1 MYPNA
6 LFFGITLYDLCLAL
20 GAVAALVLFR
30 ILSDKTHLSARKTN
44 LALVGGLC
52 GFGLGLFTATLLQAF
67 YNYMAGEP
75 FAIVANT
82 GATFY
87 GGLIGGVAAFLAVY
101 FPIGLLV
108 FGKSDDKRYHIRH
121 FFDIASSAIPGV
133 IVAHGFGRLG
143 CLTAGCCHGAPTE
156 AWYGIKMYGDLGYA
170 KYVPVQLFEALFLF
184 ALFGLLFIRAKEGK
198 GYHLPLYMWSYGAW
212 RFLAEFL
219 RADYRGS
226 VGIDAVTPSQLIAIL
241 MIIGGVGVYFL
252 EKAVMRRIGA
262 LEAAEKD
269 E

>member
-30 ILSDKTHLSARKTN
+30 ILSDKTHLSARKNN

-87 GGLIGGVAAFLAVY
+87 GGLVGGIAAFLAIY
-101 FPIGLLV
+101 LGAGARLLPKGEAKASLAEV
-108 FGKSDDKRYHIRH
+108 SSMAACSITAAHALGRVGC
-121 FFDIASSAIPGV
+121 FF
-133 IVAHGFGRLG
+133 
-143 CLTAGCCHGAPTE
+143 AGCCHGVVKDSVFAVYMPTVGARVLPTQLYE
-156 AWYGIKMYGDLGYA
+156 AIFLVALCALLCYRVLRGKHDGFFLYLTAYG
-170 KYVPVQLFEALFLF
+170 FFRF
-184 ALFGLLFIRAKEGK
+184 FIE
-198 GYHLPLYMWSYGAW
+198 Y
-212 RFLAEFL
+212 L
-219 RADYRGS
+219 RGDYRGAS
-226 VGIDAVTPSQLIAIL
+226 LVSFLTPSQLVALL
-241 MIIGGVGVYFL
+241 MVAVGISYYL
-252 EKAVMRRIGA
+252 LSDQKKAEQA
-262 LEAAEKD
+262 D
-269 E
+269 ESEGEGS

>member
-1 MYPNA
+1 MYPNEIF
-6 LFFGITLYDLCLAL
+6 LGLTLYDILICVGIVVCFWTFGHLADKRGLRGRLQNFSLLCGGFAIAM
-20 GAVAALVLFR
+20 G
-30 ILSDKTHLSARKTN
+30 ILSAIVFQ
-44 LALVGGLC
+44 ALYNIKSVGG
-52 GFGLGLFTATLLQAF
+52 FEITETS
-67 YNYMAGEP
+67 
-75 FAIVANT
+75 

-101 FPIGLLV
+101 FPVGLLV
-108 FGKSDDKRYHIRH
+108 FGKSDDKKYHIRH

-143 CLTAGCCHGAPTE
+143 CLTAGCCHGAPTD
-156 AWYGIKMYGDLGYA
+156 AWYGIKMYGDLGHVD
-170 KYVPVQLFEALFLF
+170 YVPVQLFEAIFLF
-184 ALFGLLFIRAKEGK
+184 ALFGLLFIRAKDGK
-198 GYHLPLYMWSYGAW
+198 GYHLPLYMWAYGAW

>member
-87 GGLIGGVAAFLAVY
+87 GGLVGGIAAFLAIYLGAGARLLPKGEAKASLAEVSSMAACSIAAAHALGR
-101 FPIGLLV
+101 IGC
-108 FGKSDDKRYHIRH
+108 
-121 FFDIASSAIPGV
+121 FF
-133 IVAHGFGRLG
+133 
-143 CLTAGCCHGAPTE
+143 AGCC
-156 AWYGIKMYGDLGYA
+156 YGIPYDGIGAVVYHETPGNTPLGVA
-170 KYVPVQLFEALFLF
+170 LLPVQLIESVLLFL
-184 ALFGLLFIRAKEGK
+184 LFLL
-198 GYHLPLYMWSYGAW
+198 LTVLYFKQKQIY
-212 RFLAEFL
+212 
-219 RADYRGS
+219 
-226 VGIDAVTPSQLIAIL
+226 
-241 MIIGGVGVYFL
+241 
-252 EKAVMRRIGA
+252 
-262 LEAAEKD
+262 
-269 E
+269 